1 MAVTLINPFEVP
13 EGREQEA
20 LKDWEAAAVYLR
32 QQPGFISTNLHQAV
46 SPGAKFHFNLHQAV
60 SPGAKFHFINV
71 AKWESAEAFQAAVTS
86 AEFQALIKSTVENFP
101 HYPALYEVIRE

>member
-20 LKDWEAAAVYLR
+20 LKDWEAAAVYMR
-32 QQPGFISTNLHQAV
+32 KQPGFIST
-46 SPGAKFHFNLHQAV
+46 NLHQAV

-86 AEFQALIKSTVENFP
+86 AEFQTLTKSTVENFP

>member
-32 QQPGFISTNLHQAV
+32 QQPGFIST
-46 SPGAKFHFNLHQAV
+46 NLHQAV